1 MKWEKYM
8 RLALNL
14 LRVAGRS
21 HTSLEHFL
29 SSKAFPA
36 AAKIGLRSSSQ
47 PRVTPAHRPDFV
59 SGRATFQTSTRIN
72 MALSNGSAKS
82 AGVDMDQIT
91 SQLSGLGL
99 SAPPSFEGVNLYPE
113 TNPVDIYRA
122 YIIEQIQKISGA
134 EPAIINNAVQWTQD
148 LKHGDLVLPVPA
160 LRLKGKKPDALAQ
173 EIAENLDCPILE
185 KPVADKTF
193 VRFFFA
199 PGPLAKLTLKYI
211 LTQQS
216 SYGFNPKLGVENG
229 KRKRIVV
236 EYSSPNIAKEFH
248 TGHLRSTII
257 GGFLVKMYAAAG
269 WETIS
274 MNYLGDWGKQ
284 YGMLSQGFEKYGS
297 EAELERDPI
306 KHLNEVYVKIN
317 QDNAEEQKEAKKLA
331 ELKDELEK
339 TKNPPPSTKKGKS
352 VKKAAEPDEKV
363 EDEKP
368 KWTAEQEEQLKEVTA
383 KLEKVQ
389 EELVAK
395 PSIDEKA
402 RQFFKRM
409 VDGDQEALKYWQKF
423 RDLSIEAYKHM
434 YARLSIAFDDYSG
447 ESTVKVED
455 MDKAADVLRQKGI
468 SEESKGAIIVDLSKH
483 GAPKLGKTLVKKRDG
498 TSLYLTRDIAANHER
513 YEKYHFDKMIYV
525 IASQQDVHVAQFFKI
540 LSLMG
545 SPYAE
550 TVAKCENI
558 SFGMVKDPKGQTMS
572 TRKGTVVSLADSL
585 DAAKDFMHGVMKKNA
600 EKYEQVEDPEGTAD
614 TLAISAI
621 MVQDYSGKMINGYN
635 FDMERMTSFEGDTGP
650 YLQYSHARV
659 CSMERKANIP
669 RSELEAADFS
679 VITAKEGIELIR
691 SLAQWPDVFMNT
703 YKTREPVTV
712 LTYLF
717 KMTHLLSSCYDAK
730 DANNKNAKTMS
741 VMYAES
747 PEKKAA
753 LMGLYDAA
761 RQVLANGMR
770 LLGLKPVE
778 RM

>member
-1 MKWEKYM
+1 MASTNGKIEVEDA
-8 RLALNL
+8 ALDT
-14 LRVAGRS
+14 
-21 HTSLEHFL
+21 H
-29 SSKAFPA
+29 
-36 AAKIGLRSSSQ
+36 
-47 PRVTPAHRPDFV
+47 
-59 SGRATFQTSTRIN
+59 
-72 MALSNGSAKS
+72 
-82 AGVDMDQIT
+82 QIT
-91 SQLSGLGL
+91 SQLEKIGL
-99 SAPPSFEGVNLYPE
+99 SQPPTFSGVQLSPE
-113 TNPVDIYRA
+113 YNPVDIYRA

-134 EPAIINNAVQWTQD
+134 EPAIINNALAWTQD

-160 LRLKGKKPDALAQ
+160 LRLKGKKPDELAI
-173 EIAENLDCPILE
+173 EIADKFDCPIVE
-185 KPVADKTF
+185 KPTADKTF
-193 VRFFFA
+193 VRFFFKA
-199 PGPLAKLTLKYI
+199 GPLATLTLNYVLK
-211 LTQQS
+211 QKSQ
-216 SYGFNPKLGVENG
+216 YGFNPLLGLEDPSKPKDS
-229 KRKRIVV
+229 KRKRMVV

-257 GGFLVKMYAAAG
+257 GGFLVKLYSAAG

-331 ELKDELEK
+331 ERKDELEK
-339 TKNPPPSTKKGKS
+339 VKNPPKPMKPKKGKENEAVPE
-352 VKKAAEPDEKV
+352 VK
-363 EDEKP
+363 
-368 KWTAEQEEQLKEVTA
+368 WSNEQEKELQDATVQ
-383 KLEKVQ
+383 LEKVQ

-409 VDGDQEALKYWQKF
+409 SEGDKDALKYWQKF

-447 ESTVKVED
+447 ESTVKQED
-455 MDKAADVLRQKGI
+455 MDKAAQVLQERGV
-468 SEESKGAIIVDLSKH
+468 SEDSKGAVIVDLAKH

-498 TSLYLTRDIAANHER
+498 TSLYLTRDVAGNLER
-513 YEKYHFDKMIYV
+513 FEKYNFDRCIYV
-525 IASQQDVHVAQFFKI
+525 VASQQDVHMAQFFKI
-540 LSLMG
+540 LQLMG
-545 SPYAE
+545 SPYSDA
-550 TVAKCENI
+550 VAKCEHI

-585 DAAKDFMHGVMKKNA
+585 DSAKEFMHDVMRKNDD
-600 EKYEQVEDPEGTAD
+600 KYKQVEDPEATAD
-614 TLAISAI
+614 TLAISSI
-621 MVQDYSGKMINGYN
+621 MVQDYAGKMINGYN

-659 CSMERKANIP
+659 CSMARKANVS
-669 RSELEAADFS
+669 REAMENADFTL
-679 VITAKEGIELIR
+679 ITAKEGVELVR
-691 SLAQWPDVFMNT
+691 ALAQWPDVFLNT
-703 YKTREPVTV
+703 YKTREPITI

-717 KMTHLLSSCYDAK
+717 RMTHMLSSCYDAK

-741 VMYAES
+741 VMYADSE
-747 PEKKAA
+747 EKKAA
-753 LMGLYDAA
+753 LMALYESA
-761 RQVLANGMR
+761 RQVLGNGMR

>member
-1 MKWEKYM
+1 M
-8 RLALNL
+8 
-14 LRVAGRS
+14 
-21 HTSLEHFL
+21 
-29 SSKAFPA
+29 A
-36 AAKIGLRSSSQ
+36 AADGNSHDG
-47 PRVTPAHRPDFV
+47 PA
-59 SGRATFQTSTRIN
+59 
-72 MALSNGSAKS
+72 L
-82 AGVDMDQIT
+82 DMNHIT
-91 SQLSGLGL
+91 AQLQHLGL
-99 SAPPSFEGVNLYPE
+99 SQPPSFPAVLLHPE
-113 TNPVDIYRA
+113 YNPVDIFRA
-122 YIIEQIQKISGA
+122 YIIEQLHKITEA
-134 EPAIINNAVQWTQD
+134 DPAIINNALAWTADQ
-148 LKHGDLVLPVPA
+148 KHGDLVLPVPA
-160 LRLKGKKPDALAQ
+160 LRLKGMKPDELAL
-173 EIAENLDCPILE
+173 EIAEKFESPLVQ
-185 KPVADKTF
+185 KPTADKTF
-193 VRFFFA
+193 VRFFFE
-199 PGPLAKLTLKYI
+199 PGPLASLTLKYI
-211 LTQQS
+211 PKHKTQ
-216 SYGFNPKLGVENG
+216 YGFNPRLGLEDPSKPG
-229 KRKRIVV
+229 SKRKRLIV

-257 GGFLVKMYAAAG
+257 GGFLSKLYSAAG

-284 YGMLSQGFEKYGS
+284 YGILSQGFEKYGS

-317 QDNAEEQKEAKKLA
+317 QDNSAEQKEAKTLA
-331 ELKDELEK
+331 EKKDELEK
-339 TKNPPPSTKKGKS
+339 VKNPPKPKKPAKGK
-352 VKKAAEPDEKV
+352 EV
-363 EDEKP
+363 EAP
-368 KWTAEQEEQLKEVTA
+368 PPPQWTDEQEKELQNA
-383 KLEKVQ
+383 IAELEKVQ

-455 MDKAADVLRQKGI
+455 MDKAADVLQERGV
-468 SEESKGAIIVDLSKH
+468 SEPSKGAVIVDLAKH
-483 GAPKLGKTLVKKRDG
+483 GAPKLGKTLVKKKDG
-498 TSLYLTRDIAANHER
+498 TSLYLTRDIAANYER
-513 YEKYHFDKMIYV
+513 YEKYNFDKMIYV

-540 LSLMG
+540 LDLMG
-545 SPYAE
+545 SPYSD
-550 TVAKCENI
+550 TVKKCEHI
-558 SFGMVKDPKGQTMS
+558 TFGMVKDPKGQTMS

-585 DAAKDFMHGVMKKNA
+585 DSAKDFMHDVMRKNE
-600 EKYEQVEDPEGTAD
+600 EKYEQVVNPAETAD

-659 CSMERKANIP
+659 CSMERKANVS
-669 RSELEAADFS
+669 RADLERADFS
-679 VITAKEGIELIR
+679 LVIQAKEGVELVR
-691 SLAQWPDVFMNT
+691 CLAQWPDVFLNA

-730 DANNKNAKTMS
+730 DAGNRNAKTMS

-753 LMGLYDAA
+753 LMGLYDSS